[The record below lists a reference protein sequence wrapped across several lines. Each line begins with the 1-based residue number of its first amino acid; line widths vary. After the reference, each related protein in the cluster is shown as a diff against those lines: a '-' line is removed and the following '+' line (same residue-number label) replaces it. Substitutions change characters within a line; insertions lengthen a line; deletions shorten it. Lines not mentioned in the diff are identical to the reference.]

1 MIIYNSTYGRLM
13 FYNQRF
19 MNFGLYISCYLQIN
33 MFGDSDSS
41 CDSNFNL
48 LVYLFFVYWVKSAVV
63 KSIDCKVVIVAW
75 HWLNL
80 LIKFGLYISCWF
92 QIHLI
97 KIRAL
102 FSPSHAEAALGVR
115 NEKND
120 ISNKIWFWLNLLV
133 FTTKI
138 YLGFVR

>member
-1 MIIYNSTYGRLM
+1 M
-13 FYNQRF
+13 FWYRKIHLF
-19 MNFGLYISCYLQIN
+19 D
-33 MFGDSDSS
+33 DSDSNFY
-41 CDSNFNL
+41 SNFDL
-48 LVYLFFVYWVKSAVV
+48 LVYLFFVYWVKSVVV

-97 KIRAL
+97 KIRTL

-133 FTTKI
+133 CTTKI
-138 YLGFVR
+138 YHGFILIKMFNINTTKVL